1 MTKDEEIAKL
11 RSIVANRDANTLKLI
26 ERLRG
31 ALVEI
36 RDNPYKGECE
46 CGAVATEALGE

>member
-1 MTKDEEIAKL
+1 MTKDEEIA
-11 RSIVANRDANTLKLI
+11 KLI

-46 CGAVATEALGE
+46 CGAVATEALDE